1 MILVGAFFGYTSVYY
16 HAKEYTNL
24 ENIECKKNDGYSLY
38 SKKDSICNDLF
49 IFYPGA
55 KVESK
60 AYVGLAETIANENV
74 DVALCNMPF
83 NLALFG
89 INKASSI
96 INENKYEHI
105 YIGGHSLGGA
115 MAASYAHD
123 NGDKLDGVIL
133 LGSYA
138 TKKMPENLEC
148 LSMLGTLDKIV
159 KQDKFN
165 KNREYFNGI
174 LYKEIIIGGGNH
186 SNFGNYGLQK
196 KDIVDSISNKEQWKI
211 TAKAI
216 KEILFI

>member
-89 INKASSI
+89 IN
-96 INENKYEHI
+96 NEEKRR
-105 YIGGHSLGGA
+105 
-115 MAASYAHD
+115 
-123 NGDKLDGVIL
+123 K
-133 LGSYA
+133 
-138 TKKMPENLEC
+138 
-148 LSMLGTLDKIV
+148 
-159 KQDKFN
+159 
-165 KNREYFNGI
+165 
-174 LYKEIIIGGGNH
+174 
-186 SNFGNYGLQK
+186 
-196 KDIVDSISNKEQWKI
+196 
-211 TAKAI
+211 
-216 KEILFI
+216 